1 MTLSTKNSHK
11 IIEIQ
16 PAISDEAFDFEF
28 DPNTMTI
35 KMEYKIVGDDNVYSH
50 LSSLSEPEY
59 INGALALLDI
69 GETAQI
75 CIRSHDKKWL
85 YVM

>member
-1 MTLSTKNSHK
+1 MNQEF
-11 IIEIQ
+11 IEIQ
-16 PAISDEAFDFEF
+16 PAISDETFDFEF

-35 KMEYKIVGDDNVYSH
+35 EMKYKIVGDDKVYSH
-50 LSSLSEPEY
+50 LSSLSEPEH
-59 INGALALLDI
+59 ISSSLALLDI